1 MSAKIG
7 PGTKCSTAETKTVYE
22 NSNQILALEV
32 LLFVQI
38 KRNEKKKN
46 VHHNN
51 ISQAIMSN
59 IIVSQSIPMRFRP
72 PLKPEVTLTVH
83 CR

>member
-7 PGTKCSTAETKTVYE
+7 PGTKRSTADTKTVYE
-22 NSNQILALEV
+22 NSDQILALEV
-32 LLFVQI
+32 LLFVQF

-51 ISQAIMSN
+51 ISPAIMSN
-59 IIVSQSIPMRFRP
+59 IIVSQPIAMQFGP

>member
-7 PGTKCSTAETKTVYE
+7 PSTKRSTADTKTVYE
-22 NSNQILALEV
+22 NSDQILALEV

-38 KRNEKKKN
+38 KRNEKKKI
-46 VHHNN
+46 HHNN
-51 ISQAIMSN
+51 ISPAIKSN
-59 IIVSQSIPMRFRP
+59 IIVSQPIAMRFRP